1 MKNSIRP
8 LSLILLAGG
17 LMAGTSACSIMKKEA
32 VKVQDTAKETVEKVE
47 TAVASNS
54 HDTDA
59 LLGEWS
65 ITEVEGKT
73 VVVNGENHP
82 KITLAQAPGQNDVLR
97 VIGFNGCNYLN
108 GDWRL
113 KGHSIVPQGEFISSL
128 RACPDAPYE
137 QDVNIALNSV
147 ASYSTTDA
155 DNLELKASD
164 GRIVMKLRS
173 RNLSFLN
180 GAWKVSKLN
189 GHDVPASADLRIV
202 LDIEEGRIHGHAG
215 CNILNGTLLVNLD
228 KGNALEFK
236 NLLTSRMTCPDIA
249 TEQEFLL
256 ALEEVDTAT
265 RGESASEALLKDAQG
280 KTVIALTRLAPDSI
294 TDIEE

>member
-17 LMAGTSACSIMKKEA
+17 LMAATSACSTMKKEVSKGKA
-32 VKVQDTAKETVEKVE
+32 TATEVVDKVE
-47 TAVASNS
+47 TAVAPNS

-82 KITLAQAPGQNDVLR
+82 KITLAQVPGQNDVLR

-113 KGHSIVPQGEFISSL
+113 KGQSIVPQGEFISSL

-147 ASYSTTDA
+147 ASYTTTDA
-155 DNLELKASD
+155 DNLELKAAD
-164 GRIVMKLRS
+164 GRTVMKLRS

-180 GAWKVSKLN
+180 GAWKVTKLN
-189 GHDVPASADLRIV
+189 GHEVPASADLRIV

-236 NLLTSRMTCPDIA
+236 NLVTTRMTCPDIA

-265 RGESASEALLKDAQG
+265 RGASPSEALLKDASG
-280 KTVIALTRLAPDSI
+280 KTVVTLTRLAPDAI
-294 TDIEE
+294 TDSEE